1 MRSWAA
7 HLLLIACGAGVTG
20 FAQTPAAQPEMR
32 TSNLPAQK
40 IGAHDLIAVSV
51 YGAPELTR
59 TVRVTADGFLGLPM
73 LKLRVKAQTLMPAEL
88 ESIIA
93 EALRAENILV
103 EPVVTVTVV
112 EYHSR
117 PISIVG
123 SVRRPLT
130 FQALGATT
138 LLDALTRAEGL
149 APEAGPEILVSR
161 KQPGEN
167 GSPATLIQRIPVKGL
182 IDEADPELNVR
193 LYGGEE
199 IRVPEVGKVYVV
211 GNVRRPGAF
220 PVHDASGTSVLKLL
234 AVAEGLLSF
243 TAKQAFIYRRESGS
257 QAKNE
262 IPIELQ
268 RIVDRKSPDVPLEAN
283 DILYVPDNK
292 GRRMTITTL
301 EKLAGFGA
309 ATASGM
315 IIWRR

>member
-1 MRSWAA
+1 MKSLAA
-7 HLLLIACGAGVTG
+7 LLLLAAPASN
-20 FAQTPAAQPEMR
+20 AQTPAAAGPDMR
-32 TSNLPAQK
+32 TANLPAQR
-40 IGAHDLIAVSV
+40 IGPHDLIAVSV

-59 TVRVTADGFLGLPM
+59 TVRVSADGSLRLPM
-73 LKLRVKAQTLMPAEL
+73 LKQRLKAQSLMPAEL
-88 ESIIA
+88 EAGIG
-93 EALRAENILV
+93 EALQAENILV
-103 EPVVTVTVV
+103 EPVVTVTIV

-130 FQALGATT
+130 FQAVGPTT

-161 KQPGEN
+161 TQPGEN
-167 GSPATLIQRIPVKGL
+167 GAPATLIQRIPVRGL

-199 IRVPEVGKVYVV
+199 IRIPEVGKVFVV

-234 AVAEGLLSF
+234 AVAEGLLPFS
-243 TAKQAFIYRRESGS
+243 AKQAFIYRREAGA

-268 RIVDRKSPDVPLEAN
+268 RIVDRKAPDVPLEAN

-309 ATASGM
+309 ATASGV